1 MKLALRELLID
12 EAGPRRHQV
21 GVHTA
26 LALAILVEVIDLL
39 ANSLSLRQDQL
50 IQVAL
55 RLAGG
60 AERALSLRVMRLV
73 PANKVRLTIH
83 HVWHR
88 VPPSFEGLLRH

>member
-1 MKLALRELLID
+1 MKLALRELFID

-26 LALAILVEVIDLL
+26 LALAILVKVIDLL

-60 AERALSLRVMRLV
+60 AERTLGLCVKRLV
-73 PANKVRLTIH
+73 RANKVRLAIH
-83 HVWHR
+83 HIWQR
-88 VPPSFEGLLRH
+88 APPHFEGLL